1 MAFLMGREGLNAF
14 FYTPMFLGAT
24 LMGGTVAYFFL
35 KTLSKAGLLA
45 KFQMSLGEKAYDRK
59 HTKSSKNDGASEA
72 R

>member
-1 MAFLMGREGLNAF
+1 
-14 FYTPMFLGAT
+14 
-24 LMGGTVAYFFL
+24 MGGTVAYFFL

-45 KFQMSLGEKAYDRK
+45 KFQMSLGEKVYDRK